1 VDGEKLECLVAGH
14 RERAVRNVSNVDPG
28 GARLEHDR
36 LAVGRDGGGAA
47 YDLNR
52 LSAGV
57 RVPRFAILNPS
68 DRRLLGS
75 VSLITYVG
83 SNVAMLPQLSLRSM
97 ARSPSIAKQGTQTS
111 RKIIRD
117 SIAIKIGRRVSRL
130 PTNPIADSS
139 ATIH

>member
-1 VDGEKLECLVAGH
+1 MDGEKLERLVAGH

-83 SNVAMLPQLSLRSM
+83 SNVAMLPH
-97 ARSPSIAKQGTQTS
+97 
-111 RKIIRD
+111 
-117 SIAIKIGRRVSRL
+117 
-130 PTNPIADSS
+130 N
-139 ATIH
+139 